1 MTRSS
6 RTARSLLVAVIAMV
20 ASGCSST
27 PDGAVAKVEASFTGT
42 SEMSFRLR
50 RLIEDMLI
58 DFERAPQS
66 EAPLFDAALDLQDHF
81 VGRGHPDANVTYRL
95 EREPKLRVTFDIR
108 EGPRATVS
116 RLQFDGNTA
125 LDDDQ
130 LFDLWTRTSSGGLG
144 LGDPLFVLEDLESL
158 RLSMLSAYDGE
169 GYLDAAV
176 DGPIVR
182 RDPDKGPT
190 EVAFTIVEG
199 PQFHFAEVAI
209 DSNLPVDAA
218 ALGVANMK
226 SRVFDRSAVATL
238 GARVRRELLKTG
250 YPDPHVE
257 IELTTDRQAHTV
269 EVRIL
274 GTPGPRAKIASI
286 AIVGNGQTAD
296 YVIDRHVA
304 MKAGAYYDGDAV
316 ELTTSELYR
325 TGLFR
330 RVEIERTP
338 TTADGDAVD
347 MTVRVDEIDA
357 LELDLLAG
365 WGSYET
371 LRGSVLF
378 TDRNLFGTGQRFSA
392 GARASLK
399 GEALTTSWQEPYLF
413 GSKTSLTVGGY
424 ARRREEPSYED
435 TSRGVDTAFARD
447 LFGPVRGRIGYSLQT
462 RDGSDI
468 DPSIATPDDSSY
480 EIGSIFT
487 ELLIDRRDSPLYPS
501 RGSRQSLKYERA
513 GRFVG
518 GTIDLDRVTWSSAWF
533 VPISEPFVL
542 GIAARGGAIWTPS
555 GDPLPVQERF
565 FNGGESSVRSFR
577 EAQLGPKSVT
587 GTATGG
593 SYFNTFNVELRFPIL
608 AAVHGAVFADAGNVG
623 TDVDLFE
630 VRKLS
635 YGIGAGLRLVLPIGP
650 LRVDYAHN
658 PNPEPDDERWV
669 VHFSVGLPF

>member
-1 MTRSS
+1 MRAMP
-6 RTARSLLVAVIAMV
+6 RAPRLLALAALTIAL
-20 ASGCSST
+20 AGCSSAPSEVT
-27 PDGAVAKVEASFTGT
+27 AKVDVAFTGT
-42 SEMSFRLR
+42 SQLYFRLR
-50 RLIEDMLI
+50 RLIEDSLI

-66 EAPLFDAALDLQDHF
+66 EAPLFDAALDLQDNF
-81 VGRGHPDANVTYRL
+81 VALGHPDAIVTYRL
-95 EREPKLRVTFDIR
+95 EREPRLRVTFDVR
-108 EGPRATVS
+108 EGPLATVS
-116 RLQFDGNTA
+116 RVSFDGNTA
-125 LDDDQ
+125 LSDAQ
-130 LFDLWTRTSSGGLG
+130 LLALWTRTSSGGLG
-144 LGDPLFVLEDLESL
+144 LGDPLFVMAGLEAL
-158 RLSMLSAYDGE
+158 RLSMLALYDSF

-176 DGPIVR
+176 DGPVVQR
-182 RDPDKGPT
+182 APNAST
-190 EVAFTIVEG
+190 AAVTFTIVEG
-199 PQFHFAEVAI
+199 PQHHFALVTI
-209 DSNLPVDAA
+209 DPSLPVDAT
-218 ALGVANMK
+218 ALAIADLPG
-226 SRVFDRSAVATL
+226 RVFDRAAVAAL
-238 GARVRRELLKTG
+238 AARTRRDLLKSG

-257 IELTTDRQAHTV
+257 IELTTDRHAHTV
-269 EVRIL
+269 AVRVH
-274 GTPGPRAKIASI
+274 GSPGPRATLASVTI
-286 AIVGNGQTAD
+286 LGNEQTAD

-304 MKAGAYYDGDAV
+304 MEPGDYYDGDAV
-316 ELTTSELYR
+316 ERTTSELYR

-330 RVEIERTP
+330 RVEIERKP
-338 TTADGDAVD
+338 ATATGEAVD
-347 MTVRVDEIDA
+347 MAVRVEEIEA

-371 LRGSVLF
+371 LRGAVLF

-424 ARRREEPSYED
+424 VRRREEPSYQD
-435 TSRGVDTAFARD
+435 SSRGLDSAFARD
-447 LFGPVRGRIGYSLQT
+447 LFGPVRGRVGYSLQA

-468 DPSIATPDDSSY
+468 DPSIATPDDGSS

-501 RGSRQSLKYERA
+501 RGNRQSFKYERA

-533 VPISEPFVL
+533 LPVAEPFVL
-542 GIAARGGAIWTPS
+542 GLAARGGAIWTQD
-555 GDPLPVQERF
+555 GDSLPVQERF

-577 EAQLGPKSVT
+577 EAQLGPKSPT

-593 SYFNTFNVELRFPIL
+593 AYFNTFNVELRFPIL

-623 TDVDLFE
+623 AEVDLFE

-650 LRVDYAHN
+650 LRVDYARN
-658 PNPEPDDERWV
+658 PNPGPDDETWV